1 MFCILTQE
9 STQVSLLHFSPI
21 TIKDM
26 EKMRGLLKQTHR
38 GALEYNFTSNFIWS
52 KIYKLQVAYF
62 EDRYI
67 IMSDENDPTFIFPAG
82 PGPVEPVIRAL
93 YDYTKSRGHKLV
105 FNTVLNED
113 KEKIEAAF
121 PGKFLFEEDRN
132 DFDYVY
138 ESERLISLSGK
149 KLSAKRNHIN
159 KFRLENPDWT
169 YEEITRE
176 NIEEA
181 HQMSIEWCK
190 IAGCNDNASLFD
202 ESCTVER
209 AFKYFFEL
217 GLKGGLLRS
226 NGKVIAFSM
235 GEELNEETFVV
246 HIEKAFYDIQGAY
259 QMINQQFATVN
270 CQDHPFI
277 NREDDAG
284 DEGLRRAKLSYY
296 PAFLVEK
303 SSGTLLSPI

>member
-1 MFCILTQE
+1 MLLILTQE
-9 STQVSLLHFSPI
+9 AALQFSPI
-21 TIKDM
+21 TIKDLDR
-26 EKMRGLLKQTHR
+26 MRDLLKKTHR

-62 EDRYI
+62 EDRAI
-67 IMSDENDPTFIFPAG
+67 VMSDEDKPTFIFPAG
-82 PGPVEPVIRAL
+82 PGPVEPVVRAL
-93 YDYTKSRGHKLV
+93 EAYVKARGQKLE

-113 KEKIEAAF
+113 KEKLEAAF
-121 PGKFLFEEDRN
+121 PGKFTFEADRN

-159 KFRLENPDWT
+159 KFKLENPNWE
-169 YEEITRE
+169 YEVITRE
-176 NIEEA
+176 NIEEV

-190 IAGCNDNASLFD
+190 IAGCKDDEGLFD
-202 ESCTVER
+202 ESCAVER

-217 GLKGGLLRS
+217 GLTGGLIRS
-226 NGKVIAFSM
+226 EGKVIAFAI
-235 GEELNEETFVV
+235 GEELSDDTYVV
-246 HIEKAFYDIQGAY
+246 HIEKAYYDIQGAY
-259 QMINQQFATVN
+259 QMINQQFAMAN
-270 CQDHPFI
+270 CENYTYI

-296 PAFLVEK
+296 PALMVEK
-303 SSGTLLSPI
+303 SSAILNADL